1 MTNSFTPAVQ
11 GLPALL
17 AENNCAHAVIEAH
30 KGCRNKYKYNPE
42 LGLFELH
49 KVLPMG
55 MFFPFDFG
63 FIPSTVGEDGDP
75 IDVLVM
81 MDEPTF
87 IGCVAKVRLLGV
99 IKARQR
105 EANSSKW
112 IENHRL
118 LAVPVVT
125 HLYRQLKDI
134 DGVAETVLFE
144 IEHFFVS
151 YNAAQNREFKVD
163 GREGIAQA
171 VALLKK
177 ASKELAARL

>member
-1 MTNSFTPAVQ
+1 LPDLNSV
-11 GLPALL
+11 
-17 AENNCAHAVIEAH
+17 NAVIEAY

-42 LGLFELH
+42 NSLFELH

-99 IKARQR
+99 IKAKQR
-105 EANSSKW
+105 EAQSSKW
-112 IENHRL
+112 IRNDRL
-118 LAVPVVT
+118 VGVPLVT
-125 HLYRQLKDI
+125 HAYRELKDI
-134 DGVAETVLFE
+134 DAVASALLFE
-144 IEHFFVS
+144 IEHFFIS
-151 YNAAQNREFKVD
+151 YNAAQNREFKVE
-163 GREGIAQA
+163 GREGVREAM
-171 VALLKK
+171 ALVKE
-177 ASKELAARL
+177 ASTTLAATP